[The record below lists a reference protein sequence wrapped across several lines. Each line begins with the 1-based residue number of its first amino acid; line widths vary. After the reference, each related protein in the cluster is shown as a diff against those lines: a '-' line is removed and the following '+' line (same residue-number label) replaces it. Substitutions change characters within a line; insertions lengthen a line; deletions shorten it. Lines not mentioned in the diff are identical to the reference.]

1 MKVKINSLEDLPS
14 IVVQLL
20 PFIEETKI
28 VLLYGEMGVGKTT
41 FTQELLRQMGVSH
54 PEGSP
59 TYSLINE
66 YQSTSHQTIYHL
78 DLYRLKSKEEAY
90 DIGME
95 DILDGNSFCFIEWP
109 EKITSFLSG
118 SFLELH
124 FSLNENFEREI
135 ELIKKAV

>member
-1 MKVKINSLEDLPS
+1 MKVKLGSLEDLP
-14 IVVQLL
+14 VVVSQLL

-66 YQSTSHQTIYHL
+66 YQTASHHSIYHL
-78 DLYRLKSKEEAY
+78 DLYRLKSEEEAY

-95 DILDGNSFCFIEWP
+95 DILDGNAFCFIEWP
-109 EKITSFLSG
+109 EKIKSFLSG
-118 SFLELH
+118 TYLELH
-124 FSLNENFEREI
+124 FTLNENLEREI
-135 ELIKKAV
+135 ELIKKVA

>member
-1 MKVKINSLEDLPS
+1 MKVKLNSLEELS
-14 IVVQLL
+14 SVVNQLL

-28 VLLYGEMGVGKTT
+28 VLLFGEMGVGKTT
-41 FTQELLRQMGVSH
+41 FTQELLRQMGVPH

-66 YQSTSHQTIYHL
+66 YQTTSHQTIYHL
-78 DLYRLKSKEEAY
+78 DLYRLKSEEEAY

-95 DILDGNSFCFIEWP
+95 DVLDGNAFCFIEWP

-118 SFLELH
+118 AYLELH
-124 FSLNENFEREI
+124 FTLNENMEREI
-135 ELIKKAV
+135 ELIKKVA

>member
-1 MKVKINSLEDLPS
+1 MKVKLNSLEDLS
-14 IVVQLL
+14 SVVSQFL

-41 FTQELLRQMGVSH
+41 FAQELLKQMGISH

-66 YQSTSHQTIYHL
+66 YQSPKYNTIYHL
-78 DLYRLKSKEEAY
+78 DLYRLNSEEEVY

-95 DILDGNSFCFIEWP
+95 DILDGNTFCFIEWP

-118 SFLELH
+118 AYLELH
-124 FSLNENFEREI
+124 FTLNEKFEREI
-135 ELIKKAV
+135 GLIKKVA